1 MSDMKRG
8 APPLRGIRVLDLT
21 RVLAGPFCSMTLAD
35 LGAEV
40 IKVEIP
46 GRGDDTRAYP
56 PYING
61 VSSYFLS
68 INRGKKSVTLNLKT
82 AEAREA
88 LHRLAE
94 RCDVFLENFRPG
106 VTERLGVD
114 YETLRG
120 VNPRIVYCSIS
131 SFGQT
136 GPYASWPGYD
146 LIVQGMGGLMG
157 ITGEPGRPPVR
168 IGVAITDLGA
178 GMWAVIG
185 ILAALRARDLTG
197 KGQHVDVSMMDGSVS
212 WMTYVAG
219 NFFATGTAPPRMGS
233 AHPSLVPYQGFEA
246 ADGKHILIG
255 AGNDR
260 LWALL
265 CRGMGLEGW
274 IDDPRYA
281 TMDRRVENREE
292 LIPALGREFKRRSR
306 DEWLERLRAL
316 GFPCAPVY
324 TIDEIFSDP
333 QVLHRGMLAE
343 MDHPEAGTIK
353 QIGPV
358 LKLSET
364 PCVIGSPP
372 PTLGEHTRD
381 VLRTLAGY
389 SDDEIDGLRRAGAI

>member
-1 MSDMKRG
+1 MSESERG
-8 APPLRGIRVLDLT
+8 EPPLRGIRVLDLT

-56 PYING
+56 PFIGG

-68 INRGKKSVTLNLKT
+68 VNRGKKSVTLNLKK

-88 LHRLAE
+88 FYRLAE
-94 RCDVFLENFRPG
+94 NCDVLLENFRPG

-114 YETLRG
+114 YETIHG
-120 VNPRIVYCSIS
+120 VNPALVYCSIS

-146 LIVQGMGGLMG
+146 IIVQGMGGLMG

-168 IGVAITDLGA
+168 IGMAITDIGA
-178 GMWAVIG
+178 GMWAAIA
-185 ILAALRARDLTG
+185 ILSALRARERTG
-197 KGQHVDVSMMDGSVS
+197 EGQHIDVSMLDGSVA

-219 NFFATGTAPPRMGS
+219 SYFATGRPPPRMGS

-246 ADGKHILIG
+246 ADGRYILIA

-265 CRGMGLEGW
+265 CRGMGLKEMTR
-274 IDDPRYA
+274 DPRFA
-281 TMDRRVENREE
+281 SMDRRVENREE
-292 LIPALGREFKRRSR
+292 LIAALEKEFRKRSR
-306 DEWLERLRAL
+306 DEWLQRLRAI

-324 TIDEIFSDP
+324 TIDEIFRDP
-333 QVLHRGMLAE
+333 HVLHRGMLTE
-343 MDHPEAGTIK
+343 MRHPQAGTIK
-353 QIGPV
+353 QIGPA
-358 LKLSET
+358 LKFSAT
-364 PCVIGSPP
+364 PCAVALPP
-372 PTLGEHTRD
+372 PTLGAHTEE
-381 VLRTLAGY
+381 VLSSVAGY
-389 SDDEIDGLRRAGAI
+389 SDEEIEGLRRADAL